1 MDPTDPTD
9 PTGPTSPTD
18 PTDPYPI
25 PPIPTERLG
34 LLTLIQNKIVELM
47 PLMYPGLPPAQIG
60 ALWDNFGNANPAIRQ
75 EYLLNNIRLMTENP
89 AETEENALFIIN
101 SGVSWIKNRA
111 SSFRGNPLTVPTV
124 PTVPSGGKRRN
135 RKTRRSRSKN
145 MKKLV

>member
-9 PTGPTSPTD
+9 PTSPTN

-25 PPIPTERLG
+25 PPIPSERLG
-34 LLTLIQNKIVELM
+34 LLTLIQNKGLELM
-47 PLMYPGLPPAQIG
+47 PVMYPGLPPAQIH
-60 ALWDNFGNANPAIRQ
+60 ALWDNFGNANPAIRR
-75 EYLLNNIRLMTENP
+75 EYLLNNNRLMTENP

-111 SSFRGNPLTVPTV
+111 SSVRGNPLTVPTV
-124 PTVPSGGKRRN
+124 PSGGKQRN

-145 MKKLV
+145 MKK